1 VSSEPPHT
9 PSRPHTP
16 PPAQPSVQPQGQ
28 SHVQSH
34 AQPPTQAH
42 IQSHAQPP
50 TQAHIQSHAQP
61 SPVGAPTATHHDIS
75 TVLAREPCA
84 GCGAPLGADQRYC
97 LSCGIPRSGTR
108 LPFLDVLHTEAAA
121 AGVVEAGSQPASL
134 LRMASL
140 APAGDLTSTSPG
152 GWGGGKGGSPAAR
165 LREYTPLFA
174 LLGVLLLALLIGLL
188 LGHWAGGGTKTLAV
202 TPTKQVV
209 EVKGIPT
216 TAAPVLSAP
225 AATSAATTPAPSS
238 SGTGAGGGANATTST
253 PHATNP
259 TVGKLAQT
267 TGKEHAKEVEKALAK
282 GGGTLS
288 TGRAQPPKEP
298 SKAEA
303 NKPIGGGSEVTSIE

>member
-1 VSSEPPHT
+1 MSSEPPHT
-9 PSRPHTP
+9 PSRPHTQ
-16 PPAQPSVQPQGQ
+16 PPAQPHVQPHTQP
-28 SHVQSH
+28 HVQ
-34 AQPPTQAH
+34 P
-42 IQSHAQPP
+42 
-50 TQAHIQSHAQP
+50 HAQP
-61 SPVGAPTATHHDIS
+61 SPVGPATVTHHDIS

-134 LRMASL
+134 LRMAAL
-140 APAGDLTSTSPG
+140 APADGLGPTPSG
-152 GWGGGKGGSPAAR
+152 GWSGQGGGPAAR

-188 LGHWAGGGTKTLAV
+188 LGHWASGGGKTVAA
-202 TPTKQVV
+202 TPAKQVV
-209 EVKGIPT
+209 EVKGLPAA
-216 TAAPVLSAP
+216 TAAPAATAP
-225 AATSAATTPAPSS
+225 AATSIATTPAPSS
-238 SGTGAGGGANATTST
+238 SGASAGKAATTT
-253 PHATNP
+253 PHATSP
-259 TVGKLAQT
+259 TVSKLAQT

-282 GGGTLS
+282 GGGVLS
-288 TGRAQPPKEP
+288 TGGAPPPKEP

>member
-9 PSRPHTP
+9 PSRPHTQ
-16 PPAQPSVQPQGQ
+16 PPAQPHAQPQGPSHVQSQGQ
-28 SHVQSH
+28 SH
-34 AQPPTQAH
+34 
-42 IQSHAQPP
+42 IQSHV
-50 TQAHIQSHAQP
+50 QP
-61 SPVGAPTATHHDIS
+61 SPVGQPTATHHDIS

-134 LRMASL
+134 LRMAAL
-140 APAGDLTSTSPG
+140 APAGDLTSTPPG
-152 GWGGGKGGSPAAR
+152 GWGGGQGGSPAAR

-188 LGHWAGGGTKTLAV
+188 LGHWASGGAKPVAV

-216 TAAPVLSAP
+216 VTAAPVASAP
-225 AATSAATTPAPSS
+225 AVTSTATTPAPSS
-238 SGTGAGGGANATTST
+238 SSASGGKATTT

-259 TVGKLAQT
+259 TVGKLSQT

-288 TGRAQPPKEP
+288 TGGAPPPKEP